1 MSASCVFCGST
12 DSLTRE
18 HLFGQWVSKIGLNLT
33 PVQHHAGPLN
43 RLPRDMGKQSPYR
56 QTVKSFCASCNSGWM
71 SKLEVTARRVLTPL
85 ILGQQGTVALE
96 DQASIAIWAQKTALT
111 AMLLSSEEQRAGGY
125 GLAPSEYRLL
135 YKRQSKME
143 PLEAS
148 QLWIGRYDGEA
159 GFSCVRVTPLAV
171 RIPGLPE
178 PERPQGYAITIVLGE
193 LVLHGVRFTAPML
206 ALDLTTELGMP
217 QIWPRHAPAPWPTGQ
232 PCREDR
238 LIRFADGNLL
248 RTATEDVEFRA
259 WSPAT
264 QLPQSTVADG
274 KIKVPTVCGKHSYY
288 YPKAL
293 LAEARRGRYYAFVTA
308 CECPV
313 AYLIHMEADGVHCRA
328 AGEPTGVS
336 AMYEDLPGEE
346 LILRDH
352 AGEFICKRLPESTE
366 RH

>member
-1 MSASCVFCGST
+1 MPASCVFCGST

-18 HLFGQWVSKIGLNLT
+18 HLFGQWVSKIGLDLT

-43 RLPRDMGKQSPYR
+43 RLPRDMGKQPPYR
-56 QTVKSFCASCNSGWM
+56 QTVKSFCASCNNGWM

-125 GLAPSEYRLL
+125 GLALSEYRLL
-135 YKRQSKME
+135 YKCQSKME

-159 GFSCVRVTPLAV
+159 GFSCVRVTPLTV

-193 LVLHGVRFTAPML
+193 LVLHGVRLTAPML
-206 ALDLTTELGMP
+206 ALDLATKLGMP
-217 QIWPRHAPAPWPTGQ
+217 QIWPCHAPAPWPTGQ

-238 LIRFADGNLL
+238 LTRLADGNLL
-248 RTATEDVEFRA
+248 RSATEDVELCA

-264 QLPQSTVADG
+264 QLPQSTVVDG

-288 YPKAL
+288 YPQAL
-293 LAEARRGRYYAFVTA
+293 LAEAHHGRYYAFVTG

-346 LILRDH
+346 FILRDH